1 MNPRTASTSLL
12 LGAIR
17 LAPRQPSDPYA
28 VRAIRTVAA
37 SAKLL
42 VDEFDRWFSR
52 NSVNFVNFATAPASA
67 AARHLANP
75 ADFA

>member
-17 LAPRQPSDPYA
+17 LAPRQPSYPYVVPFA
-28 VRAIRTVAA
+28 PSQHRP
-37 SAKLL
+37 SS
-42 VDEFDRWFSR
+42 RWTSSTAGFPR